1 MPIEII
7 SGLYLGNKHDAFNIE
22 FLSTRN
28 IDIIINVTNEVQ
40 FIKNSGK
47 IQCIR
52 VPISDQFPESD
63 KEKHNRDY
71 YFQLDQLCKILDM
84 KLQQNHN
91 ILVHCKHGK
100 YRSTCL
106 IVAYLMYKTRMKLD
120 NIYEIMMSKYPL
132 VKLKKHL
139 FAEALRMFEKD
150 LGI

>member
-7 SGLYLGNKHDAFNIE
+7 NGLYLGSKNDAFNVE

-28 IDIIINVTNEVQ
+28 IDVIINTTNEVQ
-40 FIKNSGK
+40 FLKNSGK

-52 VPISDQFPESD
+52 VPISDDFPESD
-63 KEKHNRDY
+63 KEKHNREY
-71 YFQLDQLCKILDM
+71 YHQLEQLCKLLDL

-91 ILVHCKHGK
+91 VLVHCKHGK

-106 IVAYLMYKTRMKLD
+106 VIAYLMYKSRIKLD
-120 NIYEIMMSKYPL
+120 TIYEIMSTKYPL
-132 VKLKKHL
+132 VKFKRHIFGQALK
-139 FAEALRMFEKD
+139 MFESD